1 MTPDPQ
7 EQPMAEPATID
18 DQEIYDDWQ
27 TEEHDQLPPRPRR
40 KLLTPVPIAL
50 LGVLV
55 CALGFIGGVLVQ
67 KGQQD
72 SSSGSGSLPS
82 NLPDFANA
90 GGGNGGAAGG
100 GAGGGT
106 TVGEVSSVKGKTLY
120 VTDAQGNTVAVRT
133 TSSSNVTRTAESGV
147 RKVKPGDN
155 VVVQGS
161 KRDDGSVRASSITA
175 TAAGVQSAFPT
186 SGGSGTG
193 GDGSQGGG
201 VDSLFQP

>member
-1 MTPDPQ
+1 
-7 EQPMAEPATID
+7 MAEPATID

-27 TEEHDQLPPRPRR
+27 TEEHDQLPPRTRR

-67 KGQQD
+67 KSQQD
-72 SSSGSGSLPS
+72 SSSSGLPS
-82 NLPDFANA
+82 NLPNFANA
-90 GGGNGGAAGG
+90 GGGNGGAAGS

-106 TVGEVSSVKGKTLY
+106 TIGEVSSVKGKTLY
-120 VTDAQGNTVAVRT
+120 VTDTQGNTVAVGT

-155 VVVQGS
+155 VIVQGS

-175 TAAGVQSAFPT
+175 TAAGVQSAFPA
-186 SGGSGTG
+186 SAGSATG
-193 GDGSQGGG
+193 GAGGGGSQGGG

>member
-1 MTPDPQ
+1 
-7 EQPMAEPATID
+7 MAEPATID

-27 TEEHDQLPPRPRR
+27 TDEHDQLPPRPRR
-40 KLLTPVPIAL
+40 KLLTPVPLAL
-50 LGVLV
+50 IGVLI
-55 CALGFIGGVLVQ
+55 CAFGFIGGVLVQ

-72 SSSGSGSLPS
+72 SSSSGLPS
-82 NLPDFANA
+82 NLPNFANA
-90 GGGNGGAAGG
+90 QGGNGGAAGG
-100 GAGGGT
+100 GT
-106 TVGEVSSVKGKTLY
+106 TIGEVSSVKGKTLY

-133 TSSSNVTRTAESGV
+133 TSSSKVTRTAESGA

-175 TAAGVQSAFPT
+175 TASGVQSGFPA
-186 SGGSGTG
+186 SGGSGTSG
-193 GDGSQGGG
+193 AGDGGSQGGG